1 MSSGLPWSE
10 EEIEYLKEHYLDKH
24 AREIA
29 LDLGRSY
36 GSVINQLFKQRLS
49 TTNRKL
55 KFVYVH
61 TRGSRYQKAERCLLP
76 VFHPVM
82 LGIYPVSKPIN
93 GSSNRWRKRRGIILK
108 MHDYC
113 CAYCG
118 DEANTV
124 DHVIPQSR
132 GGTDDPMN
140 LVAACK
146 TCNYGFRD
154 RDKHIE
160 FKIGVI

>member
-1 MSSGLPWSE
+1 MADKSYPKWTE
-10 EEIEYLKEHYLDKH
+10 QEIDYLRKNCQNEH
-24 AREIA
+24 ASEIA
-29 LDLGRSY
+29 KKLNRTY
-36 GSVINQLFKQRLS
+36 GAVINKLYEHRLS
-49 TTNRKL
+49 TKGREL
-55 KFVYVH
+55 KNVKARV
-61 TRGSRYQKAERCLLP
+61 YQKVQKCKLP

-82 LGIYPVSKPIN
+82 VGIYPVTNQS
-93 GSSNRWRKRRGIILK
+93 GSNSIWSKRRLIILK

-124 DHVIPQSR
+124 DHVIALNN
-132 GGTDDPMN
+132 GGTDDINN

-146 TCNYGFRD
+146 ACNYGFSD
-154 RDKHIE
+154 RPKYIE